1 MIMNDLDQVK
11 TEIRVKYP
19 ETAPDSVKTYYSNIP
34 IDVFVNKYNEARLK
48 DEVLSIPIGIGK
60 DGSPSYFSVTS
71 NHFETMLIPA
81 RYIQS
86 IRGYDYE
93 G

>member
-1 MIMNDLDQVK
+1 MNDLNQVK

-19 ETAPDSVKTYYSNIP
+19 ETAPDSVKTYYSNIS
-34 IDVFVNKYNEARLK
+34 IDVFANKYNEARLK

-60 DGSPSYFSVTS
+60 YGEPSSFSAIS
-71 NHFETMLIPA
+71 DHFETMLIPA

>member
-1 MIMNDLDQVK
+1 MNDLNQVK
-11 TEIRVKYP
+11 TKIRVKYP
-19 ETAPDSVKTYYSNIP
+19 ETAPDSVKMYYSNMP
-34 IDVFVNKYNEARLK
+34 IDVFVNKYSEARSK
-48 DEVLSIPIGIGK
+48 DEVLPITIGVRK
-60 DGSPSYFSVTS
+60 DGEPSYYLV
-71 NHFETMLIPA
+71 NLDHFERMLIPA

>member
-1 MIMNDLDQVK
+1 MIMKDPNHVR
-11 TEIRVKYP
+11 TVIRVKYP

-34 IDVFVNKYNEARLK
+34 IDAFVNKYNEARLK

-71 NHFETMLIPA
+71 NHFELMLIPA

-93 G
+93 R